1 VTTVGRRAIAALALA
16 VATIALAHGPL
27 QEQIDAV
34 TAQIEQD
41 PSAARLYLRRGELHR
56 IHEDWDAALADYDR
70 AAALA
75 PADDT
80 IDFLR
85 GRALLEAGSPAPARV
100 ALDRYLA
107 RHPEHAQAL
116 ITRARTLAA
125 LGQFRAAAADYT
137 RAIERLPR
145 PDPDYYL
152 ERARTELAARE
163 ITRALAGLDAGM
175 ARLGPVPALQMFA
188 IELELK
194 RGRVDA
200 ALLRLDKVA
209 AQSPRKETSL
219 ARRGEIL
226 MQAGR
231 RNEARAA
238 YAAALAAIE
247 ALPASPRQT
256 KAIVD
261 LEGRVRSALARR

>member
-1 VTTVGRRAIAALALA
+1 
-16 VATIALAHGPL
+16 
-27 QEQIDAV
+27 
-34 TAQIEQD
+34 
-41 PSAARLYLRRGELHR
+41 
-56 IHEDWDAALADYDR
+56 
-70 AAALA
+70 
-75 PADDT
+75 
-80 IDFLR
+80 
-85 GRALLEAGSPAPARV
+85 
-100 ALDRYLA
+100 
-107 RHPEHAQAL
+107 
-116 ITRARTLAA
+116 
-125 LGQFRAAAADYT
+125 
-137 RAIERLPR
+137 
-145 PDPDYYL
+145 
-152 ERARTELAARE
+152 
-163 ITRALAGLDAGM
+163 M

-226 MQAGR
+226 MQAER

-247 ALPASPRQT
+247 ALPASARQT

>member
-1 VTTVGRRAIAALALA
+1 VTTVGRRAIVALALA
-16 VATIALAHGPL
+16 VATTAPAHGPL
-27 QEQIDAV
+27 QEQIDV
-34 TAQIEQD
+34 MTAQIAQD

-56 IHEDWDAALADYDR
+56 LHEDWGAALADYER

-75 PADDT
+75 PSDDT
-80 IDFLR
+80 VDFLR
-85 GRALLEAGSPAPARV
+85 GRALLEAGKPAPARV

-107 RHPEHAQAL
+107 RHPDHAEAL
-116 ITRARTLAA
+116 ITRARTLGA
-125 LGQFRAAAADYT
+125 LGQFRAAAVDYT
-137 RAIERLPR
+137 HAIERLPR
-145 PDPDYYL
+145 PDPDHYL

-163 ITRALAGLDAGM
+163 IKRALAGLDAGI

-194 RGRVDA
+194 QGRVDA
-200 ALLRLDKVA
+200 ALVRLDKAA
-209 AQSPRKETSL
+209 AQSPRKETWL

-226 MQAGR
+226 MHAGR
-231 RNEARAA
+231 RNEARSA

-247 ALPASPRQT
+247 ALPASARQT